1 MSGPSFAEFGLR
13 DAGERVNRP
22 GGQERGSREQ
32 MANPHPHPTMS
43 FVVSPFDAQHYAS
56 ARALWETTPGVGLSE
71 ADGPAEIAA
80 FLRRNPGLSFVAHE
94 DGELVGTILVG
105 HDGRR
110 GLIHHLV
117 CAPRLRR
124 RGVGRELL
132 QRGLRG
138 LHAEGIMKC
147 HLFVFRNNT
156 EGLSFWRAVQ
166 AMERHE
172 LALFSLGTQCVAL
185 PGD

>member
-1 MSGPSFAEFGLR
+1 MTFTYRPFAA
-13 DAGERVNRP
+13 D
-22 GGQERGSREQ
+22 
-32 MANPHPHPTMS
+32 
-43 FVVSPFDAQHYAS
+43 DY
-56 ARALWETTPGVGLSE
+56 ARAHALWVATPGVGLSE

-124 RGVGRELL
+124 RGLGRELL
-132 QRGLRG
+132 RRGLEA

-147 HLFVFRNNT
+147 HLFVFRSNP
-156 EGLSFWRAVQ
+156 EGLAFWRAVRGV
-166 AMERHE
+166 ERHE
-172 LALFSLGTQCVAL
+172 LALFSLGIACTAL
-185 PGD
+185 PQPDRSAKRAADLG